1 MVLEVLKSSDF
12 FYGDI
17 LLAICK
23 HWDNVS
29 LNGVS
34 SNNDSLYR
42 TTSLGMH
49 MKEQKQIPVS
59 NPPVPMASLT
69 CAVKNETDAERKI
82 EEDSDVG
89 NFGVRSD
96 ISKSVSLMGSE
107 TAKESMHL
115 SSKVSVDATETKMGS
130 GIGYDS
136 NKTTKFLDQSDI
148 PGNHLR
154 ARDCSLKSAFDMRR
168 ESNVESTG
176 PENLLTT
183 KIGEISQVQCG
194 IGYMNY
200 YSFGRVA
207 SSIAEELLDKS
218 SEKMKENSLVSEDE
232 IILQQTRAILRRSSK
247 FYWSSIRDLNI
258 DAEKE
263 KCGWCFSCKVASDD
277 RDCLFLMNVG
287 SVRASTNSDM
297 DGLHL
302 EKNSKGHLA
311 DVICHILSIENRLL
325 GLLLGPWLNPQ
336 HSKLWRKNILMASDL
351 LSVKHLLLTVSSSF
365 TFLLLFLVKVVYHDA
380 I

>member
-49 MKEQKQIPVS
+49 MKEQKRIPVS
-59 NPPVPMASLT
+59 NSPVPMASLT
-69 CAVKNETDAERKI
+69 CAVKNETDAERKM

-89 NFGVRSD
+89 NFGLGSGV
-96 ISKSVSLMGSE
+96 SKSASLMDSE
-107 TAKESMHL
+107 TAKESRHL
-115 SSKVSVDATETKMGS
+115 SFEVSVDATETKMGS

-136 NKTTKFLDQSDI
+136 NKTAKFLDL
-148 PGNHLR
+148 P
-154 ARDCSLKSAFDMRR
+154 ARDCSLKSTFDMRR

-183 KIGEISQVQCG
+183 KTEEISQVQCG

-200 YSFGRVA
+200 YSFGKIA
-207 SSIAEELLDKS
+207 SSVAEELLDKS
-218 SEKMKENSLVSEDE
+218 SEKMKENSLVSEEE
-232 IILQQTRAILRRSSK
+232 IIVQQTRAILRRSSK

-258 DAEKE
+258 DVEKE

-351 LSVKHLLLTVSSSF
+351 VSVKHLLLTVSGSF
-365 TFLLLFLVKVVYHDA
+365 TFLLLFLVKIVYHDA